1 LTWSMVTHGSAYEPE
16 RVYQQ
21 QTHIELP
28 SDP

>member
-1 LTWSMVTHGSAYEPE
+1 MVTHGSAYEPE